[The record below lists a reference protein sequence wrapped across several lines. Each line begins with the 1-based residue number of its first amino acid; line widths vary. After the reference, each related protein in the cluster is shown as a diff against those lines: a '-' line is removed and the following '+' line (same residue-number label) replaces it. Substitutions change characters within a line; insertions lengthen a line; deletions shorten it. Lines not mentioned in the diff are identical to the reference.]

1 MNKPMENEF
10 HTVRGYQLI
19 KQNESRLTPALEDY
33 LEMTYRL
40 CLEEDYTRINKLS
53 EKLNVRPPSASKMVS
68 KLVELDFLKY
78 NNLDNILLT
87 TEGRITGAY
96 LLERHNIIESFFT
109 LVGSANALEETE
121 LVEHTLA
128 SDTVLRIKS
137 LLEFFTQNPSV
148 NQKFKTFMDLSAY
161 HEI

>member
-1 MNKPMENEF
+1 MNKPTENKF

-33 LEMTYRL
+33 LEMAYRL
-40 CLEEDYTRINKLS
+40 CLEEEYTRINKLS
-53 EKLNVRPPSASKMVS
+53 EKLNVRPSSASKMVS

-96 LLERHNIIESFFT
+96 LLERHNVIESFFT
-109 LVGSANALEETE
+109 LIGSANALEEAE
-121 LVEHTLA
+121 LVEHTLC
-128 SDTVLRIKS
+128 SFTVYRIKGM
-137 LLEFFTQNPSV
+137 LEFLIQNPSV
-148 NQKFKTFMDLSAY
+148 SQELKSFMDSSASS
-161 HEI
+161 

>member
-1 MNKPMENEF
+1 MNKPTENKF

-40 CLEEDYTRINKLS
+40 CLEEEYTRINKLS
-53 EKLNVRPPSASKMVS
+53 EKLNVRPSSASKMVS

-87 TEGRITGAY
+87 TEGRITGSY
-96 LLERHNIIESFFT
+96 LLERHNVIESFFT
-109 LVGSANALEETE
+109 LIGSANALEEAE
-121 LVEHTLA
+121 LVEHTLC
-128 SDTVLRIKS
+128 SFTVYRIKGM
-137 LLEFFTQNPSV
+137 LEFLIQNPSV
-148 NQKFKTFMDLSAY
+148 SQELKSFMDSSASS
-161 HEI
+161 